1 MAAGDLK
8 ESRSVSH
15 SIKGSAGNLRVNE
28 VYRIAKAMQDEADN
42 ENLDQLKVLVVELR
56 KHSDEFL
63 AEVAGS

>member
-1 MAAGDLK
+1 
-8 ESRSVSH
+8 
-15 SIKGSAGNLRVNE
+15 
-28 VYRIAKAMQDEADN
+28 MQDEADN